1 MRKEMLQKIHEG
13 HLGTTKCKDR
23 ARRLLKWP
31 RMSHDITD
39 LISKCNTCLRHRNKQ
54 IKEPVMDHEK
64 GEYPWQKLGTDIF
77 CFEGKEIPSGS

>member
-23 ARRLLKWP
+23 ARRLLYSP

-54 IKEPVMDHEK
+54 IKEPMMDHEK
-64 GEYPWQKLGTDIF
+64 G
-77 CFEGKEIPSGS
+77 